1 MTVPGNDSTRQ
12 LEDTYVG
19 SQDTHVPVLEKTIR
33 IIDYLATCSEG
44 ATLAEL
50 ARELGIPKTTA
61 FRILATLRKF
71 GYAAPVPGTQR
82 VALGPSLVHIGLSAF
97 RRLDLVTLAQPIMQ
111 ALMEEL
117 GETVKLSALGPD
129 GKVYCIDRVEPN
141 TGMKLSVAIGSV
153 APIHAGGASKVL
165 LAHLPPGKRKAILS
179 EPLPRYTV
187 YTITDPVE
195 LEAELERIR
204 REGYA
209 LDQQEYA
216 EGVEAVAAP
225 VRDSFGRVVAALSVA
240 YISSPTKREQR
251 GHWVQRVMEAAGLIS
266 SHLGYSAN
274 GVKPEPERR

>member
-1 MTVPGNDSTRQ
+1 MA
-12 LEDTYVG
+12 

-50 ARELGIPKTTA
+50 ARELDIPKTTA
-61 FRILATLRKF
+61 FRILATLKKF

-97 RRLDLVTLAQPIMQ
+97 RRLDLVTVAQPVMQ

-129 GKVYCIDRVEPN
+129 GQVYCIDRVEPN

-153 APIHAGGASKVL
+153 APIHAGAASKIL
-165 LAHLPPGKRKAILS
+165 LAHLSPGKREALLAK
-179 EPLPRYTV
+179 PLPRYTST
-187 YTITDPVE
+187 TITDPVQ
-195 LEAELERIR
+195 LEAELEQVR
-204 REGYA
+204 RQGYA

-225 VRDSFGRVVAALSVA
+225 VRDGFGRVVAALSVA
-240 YISSPTKREQR
+240 YITSPTKRERRPQ
-251 GHWVQRVMEAAGLIS
+251 WVKRVMEAARVIS
-266 SHLGYSAN
+266 SHLGYTEN
-274 GVKPEPERR
+274 GVKPQEQKRQERGHR